1 MKKFNKLKY
10 IVWISEVC
18 FSCFIILA
26 LFIVQI
32 LLLNT
37 FYRQYKTNQIE
48 KVSSTILKSDEISIE
63 DLETIA
69 HENGFCISVYLNN
82 ELEVISDSYNIGC
95 SISDKELQRKYIN
108 NLMNSNKTNTTLM
121 ITNTKY
127 NNKAIIKSLKINNN
141 TYIFLSTS
149 IEPLDSSIKLLKSQY
164 SYIIILIL
172 TVSIIV
178 GYFISYMI
186 TKPIAKITSSAKKM
200 ENGNFNITFQNDSKI
215 YEINELSNTLERAK
229 NELVKTDELRRDLM
243 ANVGHDLKTPL
254 TMIKAYA
261 EMTKDLEGQ
270 TKEQK
275 DNNLNIIIEETDRL
289 TKLVN
294 DILELSKLQSKVV
307 KREITNFD
315 LNELIKNIINRYDI
329 LIKKENYNIIYNGC
343 EKAIVKADE
352 KRIEQVIYNLINNA
366 INYTGEDKKVTVNL
380 IENKKNYRVEIK
392 DTGKGIKKEE
402 IKYVWNKYYHNDKN
416 HKRNVYG
423 TGLGLAIVK
432 NIFEEY
438 GYNYGI
444 QSSKEGTTFYF
455 EIKK

>member
-37 FYRQYKTNQIE
+37 FYKQYKTNQIE

-172 TVSIIV
+172 TLSIIV

-294 DILELSKLQSKVV
+294 DILELSKLQSKEV
-307 KREITNFD
+307 
-315 LNELIKNIINRYDI
+315 
-329 LIKKENYNIIYNGC
+329 
-343 EKAIVKADE
+343 
-352 KRIEQVIYNLINNA
+352 
-366 INYTGEDKKVTVNL
+366 
-380 IENKKNYRVEIK
+380 
-392 DTGKGIKKEE
+392 
-402 IKYVWNKYYHNDKN
+402 
-416 HKRNVYG
+416 
-423 TGLGLAIVK
+423 
-432 NIFEEY
+432 
-438 GYNYGI
+438 
-444 QSSKEGTTFYF
+444 
-455 EIKK
+455 